1 MGAVPLFARGE
12 YELMNVIIKLNIN
25 LTGTPA
31 LSQSSELLPILRTR
45 PNQQ

>member
-12 YELMNVIIKLNIN
+12 YALMNVIIKLNIN

-31 LSQSSELLPILRTR
+31 LS
-45 PNQQ
+45 